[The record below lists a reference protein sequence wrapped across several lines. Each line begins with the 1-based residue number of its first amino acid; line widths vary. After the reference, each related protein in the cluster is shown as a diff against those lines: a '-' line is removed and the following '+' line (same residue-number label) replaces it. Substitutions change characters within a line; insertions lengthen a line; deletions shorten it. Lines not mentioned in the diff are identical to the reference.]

1 MDAILIAL
9 IAFKVVCLFF
19 CGKGIWMA
27 RKEKKNKVGKSQLAD
42 TSQEWQA
49 TQHRMNQLIEENQ
62 KLSQTVQEMNKADS
76 SSPKQN
82 RNSLER

>member
-27 RKEKKNKVGKSQLAD
+27 RKEKKNKADKGQPAD
-42 TSQEWQA
+42 TSREWKKA
-49 TQHRMNQLIEENQ
+49 QHRMNQLIEENQ
-62 KLSQTVQEMNKADS
+62 KLSQSVQEMKKAAS
-76 SSPKQN
+76 PSPKQN
-82 RNSLER
+82 RNSVGR